1 MKQKSQKNN
10 RQILLFSIVG
20 VINTTIDF
28 CLLLLLKHLGMYP
41 VVANIISTGVTFIIS
56 FLLNRNFVFKSTK
69 NQLYREI
76 TLFVVFTL
84 FGLWVLQS
92 IVIATTSPLFN
103 NLLPN
108 ADASLIFSKLCA
120 TLVSMTWNYITY
132 DRFVFKNDKSK
143 E

>member
-10 RQILLFSIVG
+10 RQILLFGIVG

-108 ADASLIFSKLCA
+108 ADTSLIFSKLCA
-120 TLVSMTWNYITY
+120 TLVSMTWNYVTY
-132 DRFVFKNDKSK
+132 DRFVFKKDKSK